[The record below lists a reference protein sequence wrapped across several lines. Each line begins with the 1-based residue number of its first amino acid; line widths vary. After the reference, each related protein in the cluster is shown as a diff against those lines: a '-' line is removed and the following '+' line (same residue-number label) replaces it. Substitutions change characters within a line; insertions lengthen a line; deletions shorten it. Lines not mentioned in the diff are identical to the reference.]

1 MTRTV
6 MIIGLVAMFLVAI
19 GTPSLSVTSASAAE
33 MMQADKSMHKATG
46 DELMNLRQE
55 LAIIQAELQ
64 KLSARVGGMM
74 HTAERA
80 TSNYCKSIPK
90 SLGRSQFAPGICQ

>member
-1 MTRTV
+1 MMTRTV
-6 MIIGLVAMFLVAI
+6 MIIGLVAMFLVAT
-19 GTPSLSVTSASAAE
+19 GTPGLSVTSASAG
-33 MMQADKSMHKATG
+33 MMKTDEAMHKSTG
-46 DELMNLRQE
+46 EELMNLKQE

>member
-1 MTRTV
+1 MTRNI
-6 MIIGLVAMFLVAI
+6 MIFGFLAMFFVAI
-19 GTPSLSVTSASAAE
+19 GIPGLSVTPASAEE
-33 MMQADKSMHKATG
+33 MMKTHKAMMKSTG

-90 SLGRSQFAPGICQ
+90 SLKRSQFAPGICQ